1 MHSWFSLLSRAES
14 APSEAPAIPDIELV
28 EATDTQ
34 TQLDPPYKVLLHNDD
49 VTPYDFVVN
58 VLRTVFGFSLPKAVV
73 VTQAAH
79 FRGIALVGVY
89 PQEDAKYK
97 VGEAHG
103 MARAEGFP
111 LTLTIEPAE

>member
-1 MHSWFSLLSRAES
+1 MSSQFPLVSRAES

-28 EATDTQ
+28 EATE
-34 TQLDPPYKVLLHNDD
+34 TQLEPPYKVLLHNDD

-79 FRGIALVGVY
+79 FKGIALVGVY

-97 VGEAHG
+97 VGQAHG
-103 MARAEGFP
+103 LARAEGFP